1 MEIEP
6 IQILLQVINFGLVA
20 FVLVKFLYHPIAK
33 VLEERSERIKD
44 GLDAAEKNLA
54 EKDKMDTNVKAEIAK
69 ARKEAMKIVADAK
82 KQAEAEAA
90 SIVATAKEQ
99 AKNAGASERAAFDT
113 MLMEAKSAAEKDLKQ
128 LVTATTAQVL
138 KDGLSEADQR
148 RIIDSQIKRIKEVS
162 FI

>member
-33 VLEERSERIKD
+33 VLEERAERIKD
-44 GLDAAEKNLA
+44 GLDAAEKNMA
-54 EKDKMDTNVKAEIAK
+54 EKDKMDTAVKAEITK
-69 ARKEAMKIVADAK
+69 ARKEAAKILADAK
-82 KQAEAEAA
+82 KQAETEAA
-90 SIVATAKEQ
+90 SIVAAAKEQ
-99 AKNAGASERAAFDT
+99 AKKAGASEKASFDT
-113 MLMEAKSAAEKDLKQ
+113 MLVEAKSAAEKDLKQ